1 MKSPTTIQ
9 AVAAKRILYGS
20 TLRQLHGVLA
30 DRGLRSTP
38 ENWDLS
44 WSVGT
49 IYTTL
54 TSDIPSTSL
63 TSFSHSLCHTDTKP
77 ATHNVINI
85 YKGIMEINSH
95 TTNPLITLCSI
106 TEQITAILKQCVKH
120 KCVCCVYLAPVRHKI
135 LFVLKQINWKFNAE
149 NGCFFWFLIAVSG
162 KGCIKTEFN

>member
-49 IYTTL
+49 IYTTYTNL
-54 TSDIPSTSL
+54 RHTLNISHLLFPFSL
-63 TSFSHSLCHTDTKP
+63 SYRHKASY
-77 ATHNVINI
+77 NI
-85 YKGIMEINSH
+85 YS
-95 TTNPLITLCSI
+95 
-106 TEQITAILKQCVKH
+106 
-120 KCVCCVYLAPVRHKI
+120 
-135 LFVLKQINWKFNAE
+135 
-149 NGCFFWFLIAVSG
+149 
-162 KGCIKTEFN
+162 